1 MWVWTTALFV
11 LGLALILGAPC
22 ADAQSRVV
30 LKNGEALELTTVYYI
45 SNCRSIMIG
54 VPEVEVL
61 EGAAELSL
69 AFKQEEVVP
78 RKFGCVNKVPGGKL
92 ILTAKGSITERT
104 EVNLIYRVKYRT
116 KEGDRQI
123 GGANIVTLFP

>member
-1 MWVWTTALFV
+1 MVIV
-11 LGLALILGAPC
+11 
-22 ADAQSRVV
+22 
-30 LKNGEALELTTVYYI
+30 I
-45 SNCRSIMIG
+45 S
-54 VPEVEVL
+54 VPEVEIL
-61 EGAAELSL
+61 EDAAELSL
-69 AFKQEEVVP
+69 AFKEDHVVP

-92 ILTAKGSITERT
+92 ILTPKGSMTERT